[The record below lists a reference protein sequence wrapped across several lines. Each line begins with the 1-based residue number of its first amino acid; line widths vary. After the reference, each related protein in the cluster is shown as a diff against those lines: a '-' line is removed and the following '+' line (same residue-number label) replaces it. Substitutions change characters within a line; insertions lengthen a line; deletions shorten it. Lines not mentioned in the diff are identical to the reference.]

1 MMSPRLPDQSTDLAP
16 VLASYRGDERICVPK
31 PSSEGERVGGG
42 GSSPLEKEAIIVG
55 AIGREKKVSEL
66 VSGLVM
72 VVLVVGRSV
81 GVRGS

>member
-42 GSSPLEKEAIIVG
+42 GSSPLEKEGIIVG
-55 AIGREKKVSEL
+55 VIGGEKKVS
-66 VSGLVM
+66 GLVL